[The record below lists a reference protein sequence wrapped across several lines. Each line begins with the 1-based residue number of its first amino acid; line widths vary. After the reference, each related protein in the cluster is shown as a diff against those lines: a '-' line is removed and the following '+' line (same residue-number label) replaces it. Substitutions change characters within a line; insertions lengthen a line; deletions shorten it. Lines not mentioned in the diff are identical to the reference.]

1 MQAELFQSE
10 KLAALGEMSAGIAHE
25 VNNPLTG
32 ILMYGSMLYN
42 DPRLEPDLKE
52 DLAVILRETKRCGG
66 IVRGLLEFSRKS
78 VPQKS
83 MTSISQLMDKTLCL
97 VENQALFFNIQVIR
111 KYDPLQ
117 PDVFLDPNQIE
128 QVFMNLIFNAAHAM
142 HEGGTLTIETGVPE
156 AGSSV
161 WVKIRDTGCGILPE
175 NLERIFNPF
184 FTTKGVHGTGLGLSV
199 SYGVVESHGGQIEV
213 ESMPGE
219 GSTFTI
225 TLPLSPPDQN
235 AAVPGDTD
243 CGA

>member
-1 MQAELFQSE
+1 
-10 KLAALGEMSAGIAHE
+10 
-25 VNNPLTG
+25 
-32 ILMYGSMLYN
+32 
-42 DPRLEPDLKE
+42 
-52 DLAVILRETKRCGG
+52 
-66 IVRGLLEFSRKS
+66 
-78 VPQKS
+78 
-83 MTSISQLMDKTLCL
+83 
-97 VENQALFFNIQVIR
+97 VENQALFFNIRVIR
-111 KYDPLQ
+111 NYDPLQ

-142 HEGGTLTIETGVPE
+142 PEGGTLTIETGVPE